1 MRFASFFAGIGGFD
15 LGLQKA
21 GMEPVFHCEIDPHC
35 QKILKRHW
43 PKVPLHGDITTLT
56 ASQIPEAEI
65 WCAGWPCQDLS
76 QGNAFRAGLQGSR
89 SGLFFT
95 FSKLAEEIKPK
106 WIILENVKGLLTAD
120 KGTAFEHVINTLE
133 EIGYLGDGLRATSLI
148 LDCHNIENAYS
159 LSPVINPIVHTNSIL
174 TAANCLGI
182 IRRERRAGR
191 GGKLDPIFR
200 KSLFQTL
207 RFWFSVGEVSGTPKP
222 TTIAPRYVP
231 KLEDIKAVIQT
242 DQFYVARNLT
252 WNECEKLM
260 GFPEG
265 WTVEEGDSLATPS
278 LQLSSKK

>member
-1 MRFASFFAGIGGFD
+1 METSLLLLRPKSQKRKSGVQAGHAKTSA
-15 LGLQKA
+15 KA
-21 GMEPVFHCEIDPHC
+21 MHSEQDYKEVAAVSSSRSLNW
-35 QKILKRHW
+35 LK
-43 PKVPLHGDITTLT
+43 K
-56 ASQIPEAEI
+56 
-65 WCAGWPCQDLS
+65 LS
-76 QGNAFRAGLQGSR
+76 Q
-89 SGLFFT
+89 SGL
-95 FSKLAEEIKPK
+95 SWKMLKDCS
-106 WIILENVKGLLTAD
+106 LLT
-120 KGTAFEHVINTLE
+120 KEQHLSTLSTRSKKSG
-133 EIGYLGDGLRATSLI
+133 IWGDGLRATSLI
-148 LDCHNIENAYS
+148 LDCHNTENAYS
-159 LSPVINPIVHTNSIL
+159 LSPVISPIVHTNSIL

-207 RFWFSVGEVSGTPKP
+207 RFWFSVGEVSGTPKQ

-278 LQLSSKK
+278 PQLSSKKSGK